1 MAGLEIQDPNEFI
14 QKTLEQ
20 KEKQEQEMLE
30 KNFNNFK
37 SNLENNPEQI
47 KKMSDDGE
55 KNLEKYL
62 ENNKEDAIRAYH
74 IIDEII
80 KTNDNLNKREKKS
93 LTAIQELIIDI
104 YARDDI
110 LNREEEEVEENE
122 TSQAEIESSEVSFDD
137 IENKDIKYLIVKIG
151 DIYKLKDDSGYKI
164 IPNEQKTYNEI
175 ATRGVRY
182 TINGLEDDGYEVEF
196 LKDDSDYITEIIIKE
211 PEVEAEEE
219 NKEEGNEI
227 EKTEENANETNE
239 QVEEN
244 ENKTENSEEDVDSDG
259 TEETDNKEEVL
270 EEETELNEE
279 DLKEE
284 KKEKPKQE
292 EKKYKENNED
302 LEKLPEDVQKII
314 QKFEEI
320 QEDNININEKEKKLL
335 DGLTILLKNGKI
347 NKFQEYIYAYTQTT
361 SKYENPFDGVIGEE
375 TKNVVDVLIEKINSN
390 KLTDAI
396 DEIGE
401 GLENIFNI

>member
-93 LTAIQELIIDI
+93 LTAIQELITDI

-137 IENKDIKYLIVKIG
+137 IENKDIKYLIVKI
-151 DIYKLKDDSGYKI
+151 
-164 IPNEQKTYNEI
+164 
-175 ATRGVRY
+175 
-182 TINGLEDDGYEVEF
+182 
-196 LKDDSDYITEIIIKE
+196 
-211 PEVEAEEE
+211 
-219 NKEEGNEI
+219 
-227 EKTEENANETNE
+227 
-239 QVEEN
+239 
-244 ENKTENSEEDVDSDG
+244 
-259 TEETDNKEEVL
+259 
-270 EEETELNEE
+270 
-279 DLKEE
+279 
-284 KKEKPKQE
+284 
-292 EKKYKENNED
+292 
-302 LEKLPEDVQKII
+302 
-314 QKFEEI
+314 
-320 QEDNININEKEKKLL
+320 
-335 DGLTILLKNGKI
+335 
-347 NKFQEYIYAYTQTT
+347 
-361 SKYENPFDGVIGEE
+361 
-375 TKNVVDVLIEKINSN
+375 
-390 KLTDAI
+390 
-396 DEIGE
+396 
-401 GLENIFNI
+401 